1 MQPQEQPLFSPH
13 NLSHGSSHPLSA
25 STHYPLPRPD
35 DLSPPSVSLRVTNS
49 IPVDPCQP
57 LDQAYTDLT
66 QPTAVEGEGEGST
79 AVFGAT
85 GTGDGS
91 VVMFRH
97 SLTEY
102 DGLT

>member
-1 MQPQEQPLFSPH
+1 MQPQEPLFSPH
-13 NLSHGSSHPLSA
+13 CLSHGSSHPLSA

-35 DLSPPSVSLRVTNS
+35 DLSSQSDSLRVTNS
-49 IPVDPCQP
+49 IPVDPRQI
-57 LDQAYTDLT
+57 LDQAYTDLKP
-66 QPTAVEGEGEGST
+66 PTVAEGEAEGST

-97 SLTEY
+97 CLTEY